1 MTKVAI
7 IPIFKIKEGQEQA
20 FLERVRQQR
29 DDAMEKEP
37 GCLHFDIL
45 YTDDPRELV
54 LYEIYADAAALEMH
68 RTYPH
73 YHDFRATVEPML
85 ESRTVQELEI
95 DG

>member
-7 IPIFKIKEGQEQA
+7 IPIFKIKEGKEKGTPRSFKQK
-20 FLERVRQQR
+20 R
-29 DDAMEKEP
+29 DDALEKEP

-45 YTDDPRELV
+45 YTDDPSELV
-54 LYEIYADAAALEMH
+54 LYEIYVDAAALETH